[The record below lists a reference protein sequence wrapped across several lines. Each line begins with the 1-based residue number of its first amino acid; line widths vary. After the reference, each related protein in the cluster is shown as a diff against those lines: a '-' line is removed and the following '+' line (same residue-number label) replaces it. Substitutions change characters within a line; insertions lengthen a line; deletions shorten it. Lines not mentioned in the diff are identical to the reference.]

1 MFCLAFSQLRA
12 ALIALGTQG
21 GGGGG
26 AQGGGAPST
35 TVVLASNLNDKVI
48 L

>member
-12 ALIALGTQG
+12 ALIALGTQEG
-21 GGGGG
+21 G
-26 AQGGGAPST
+26 GGGAPST

>member
-1 MFCLAFSQLRA
+1 MFCLAFSPLCA